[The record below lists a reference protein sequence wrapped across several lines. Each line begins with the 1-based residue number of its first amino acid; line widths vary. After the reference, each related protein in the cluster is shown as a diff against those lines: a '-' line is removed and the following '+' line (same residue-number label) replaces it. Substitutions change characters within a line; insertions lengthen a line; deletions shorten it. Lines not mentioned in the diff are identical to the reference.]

1 MITIFRKKN
10 RKTVFRIPALL
21 LAACFA
27 LSNPLATKDVQAVRS
42 ITEIDAEISS
52 LKNQISSLNS
62 QIYNVVAEINTLET
76 EISEKEH
83 EIEVTTENLR
93 LAEEAAAQQYED
105 MKVRIRYMY
114 ENGETSM
121 LTTLLESG
129 SVADFLNRVE
139 YSNSI
144 YDYDRDL
151 LDAYEGLCLEI
162 ADMKSRLETENAEL
176 QTQKEEL
183 SQKKASLNSMVN
195 SKQGQL
201 SNAQEEKK
209 EAERI
214 AAYMAYLEEQRRI
227 AEEKRRQE
235 AEAERQRQAEAARQ
249 AAARASSS
257 SSSSSSSSN
266 GGSSRQ
272 SYVAAGSGG
281 STYSGSGSAIVAYAM
296 QFVGNPYV
304 WGGNS
309 LTNGCDCSGFVHLVY
324 AHFGIPTPRYSQ
336 AFASV
341 GRGVSSDQLQ
351 PGDIIVYPGHVAMYA
366 GGGLIVEAQDYS
378 HGITANRA
386 WNSGRVTAIRRLVE

>member
-1 MITIFRKKN
+1 MHTIFRKKN
-10 RKTVFRIPALL
+10 SKQTMLRIPALL
-21 LAACFA
+21 LAACVV
-27 LSNPLATKDVQAVRS
+27 LGSPLAAKDVQAVRS

-52 LKNQISSLNS
+52 LKSQISSLNS
-62 QIYNVVAEINTLET
+62 QIYNVVAEINQLESD
-76 EISEKEH
+76 ISEKEN
-83 EIEVTTENLR
+83 EIAVTTENLR
-93 LAEEAAAQQYED
+93 LAEEAAFKQYED

-114 ENGETSM
+114 ENGQTSM

-129 SVADFLNRVE
+129 SVSDFLNRVE

-151 LDAYEGLCLEI
+151 LDAYGGLCMEI
-162 ADMKSRLETENAEL
+162 SDMKARLEQENAEL
-176 QTQKEEL
+176 QVQKDTL
-183 SQKKASLNSMVN
+183 QQKKTSLNSMVN

-214 AAYMAYLEEQRRI
+214 AAYMAWLEEQRRI

-235 AEAERQRQAEAARQ
+235 AEAERQRQAEAARA
-249 AAARASSS
+249 AAARAAQTSSGSGSGSSS
-257 SSSSSSSSN
+257 GQTYVPAS
-266 GGSSRQ
+266 GSSGR
-272 SYVAAGSGG
+272 
-281 STYSGSGSAIVAYAM
+281 TYSGSGSAIVAYAK

-341 GRGVSSDQLQ
+341 GRAVSSDQLM